1 MNPKSIDDIATEDWI
16 LWWTTLEMTTRIISR
31 KSKSKSKAKCE
42 FALLVKKSK
51 LTSIHLHLVRKFC
64 ATHVLLMFMNKGQT
78 RYLQF
83 VSWSF
88 SLSFDIMNSS
98 GIMII
103 WQQNH
108 GFIAHLF
115 SSKKTSTF
123 SPIMFTV
130 LYLLICFLRRHKFLI
145 CFDCSNSINRVFQQ
159 LEHQFQTCKKVLSS

>member
-1 MNPKSIDDIATEDWI
+1 MNPKSIDDMATEDWI
-16 LWWTTLEMTTRIISR
+16 LRWTTLEMTTRIISR

-88 SLSFDIMNSS
+88 SLSFDI
-98 GIMII
+98 I

-108 GFIAHLF
+108 GFIAHPF

-145 CFDCSNSINRVFQQ
+145 CFDCSNSINHAFQQ